1 MRDRHIFWDAA
12 PLLMLVAVAILLGL
26 LVLQNE
32 RGWDQMQS
40 IRKENAELAKQNQ
53 AILSRIG
60 SSPQSPAP
68 SAGSGSQAASHQL
81 PSVSSVAT
89 KEPPAPKTEGNGDMP
104 KATGTAERPIP
115 VEPTQNVRP
124 AFDDPA
130 IPTTAYPRELP
141 HFKRGDENADDGD
154 WLVTSIVGE
163 PNSLNALIDNDATA
177 SDLFGQVHDGLAAL
191 CFDDLSIYEPRL
203 AKAWTKEMVCL
214 AYAKDG
220 KAADLAKSID
230 AAWDADAKRA
240 MHVLSVGTESVGADQ
255 VVRIVVGDADSAYR
269 ERLLKEFGDR
279 ISMQWWLYVD
289 IASEYFSDGQRE
301 ATAKN
306 IWTYLQENMKDMPGF
321 EGRFLEP
328 WLRES
333 SVVVK
338 VIGTEKDKE
347 AVRLRLRALVDGPN
361 NKGKVT
367 DTKVAEGKREEA
379 LISHDIVEDYLAQEK
394 PVFTFYLNKDA
405 RWHDGQP
412 VTGRDA
418 VFTFRMIKNTAV
430 LAGPSRN
437 YWQDCESCELV
448 GGDPYVVRFTWSKPY
463 FAAFEVTAGFN
474 PIAEHYYPSDPKQFN
489 EGPQNQSLTGNGAY
503 RFEKWDRG
511 KEIVFVRNENY
522 YGRKPH
528 FNKIVYKVVKDKAA
542 ELLML
547 ESGDIDINERL
558 EAPQVIAKRGDPEFL
573 KKNLLDTNSVANVY
587 RYIGWNARN
596 TLFRDKRVRQAL
608 TMLIDRQRICD
619 IILKG
624 FAKVQNG
631 PFHPDVPVFWKGLD
645 EAAKRFDF
653 HPGKARKL
661 LVEAGWRDSNGDNI
675 LDKDG
680 VKFEFT
686 LLIVAGVQTYESIA
700 NQVKNELAQAGILV
714 NINNLEWSAF
724 LQKIEQLKFDAC
736 LLGWRLGVINDP
748 YQLWHSSQTNIKE
761 SNHCNFQVPDAD
773 RLIEA
778 ARRELNPEK
787 RMEMMVRF
795 QQIILEEQ
803 PYTFLFVPTRLVGYS
818 SRIRNVK
825 FKLIG
830 GASDRWWVPAAEQKY
845 K

>member
-12 PLLMLVAVAILLGL
+12 PLLMLVSVAILLGL
-26 LVLQNE
+26 LVVQNE
-32 RGWDQMQS
+32 RGWGQMQR
-40 IRKENAELAKQNQ
+40 IREENAELAKQNQ
-53 AILSRIG
+53 AILSRLAN
-60 SSPQSPAP
+60 SPPAQPLP
-68 SAGSGSQAASHQL
+68 SQPTVSGSQSA
-81 PSVSSVAT
+81 PVPPPSVAT
-89 KEPPAPKTEGNGDMP
+89 QEPPAAKTEADGGTP
-104 KATGTAERPIP
+104 PAAETAERPRP
-115 VEPTQNVRP
+115 VEPAQVSPP
-124 AFDDPA
+124 ALNDPA
-130 IPTTAYPRELP
+130 IPATAYPRDLP
-141 HFKRGDENADDGD
+141 HFERGDEKADDGD
-154 WLVTSIVGE
+154 WLVTSILGE

-177 SDLFGQVHDGLAAL
+177 SDLFSQAHDSLAAL

-220 KAADLAKSID
+220 KAAELAQAID
-230 AAWDADAKRA
+230 RAWDADAKRA
-240 MHVLSVGTESVGADQ
+240 MHVLGVGTEAAGADQ
-255 VVRIVVGDADSAYR
+255 VVRIVVGDADGSYR
-269 ERLLKEFGDR
+269 ERLRKEFGDR
-279 ISMQWWLYVD
+279 IAMQWWLYVD
-289 IASEYFSDGQRE
+289 ISSEFFADGQRE
-301 ATAKN
+301 ASAKN
-306 IWTYLQENMKDMPGF
+306 IWTYLQENLKDLPGF

-338 VIGTEKDKE
+338 VLGTEKDKE
-347 AVRLRLRALVDGPN
+347 VVRERLRALVGGPD

-367 DTKVAEGKREEA
+367 DTKVAEGKREEP
-379 LISHDIVEDYLAQEK
+379 LIAHDIVEDYLAQEK

-418 VFTFRMIKNTAV
+418 VFTFKMIKNPDV
-430 LAGPSRN
+430 MAGPSRN

-448 GGDPYVVRFTWSKPY
+448 GGDPYVLRFTWSKPY
-463 FAAFEVTAGFN
+463 FAAFEWTAGFN

-489 EGPQNQSLTGNGAY
+489 EGDQNQRLMGNGAY
-503 RFEKWDRG
+503 KFESWERN

-528 FNKIVYKVVKDKAA
+528 FKKIVYRVVKDKAA
-542 ELLML
+542 ELLSL
-547 ESGDIDINERL
+547 ESGGIDINASL
-558 EAPQVIAKRGDPEFL
+558 EPPQVLAKRADDEFL
-573 KKNLLDTNSVANVY
+573 KRNVLDTDSVANVY
-587 RYIGWNARN
+587 RYIGWNARSP
-596 TLFRDKRVRQAL
+596 LFKDKRVRQAL
-608 TMLIDRQRICD
+608 TMLIDRQRICEV
-619 IILKG
+619 IMKG
-624 FAKVQNG
+624 FARVQNG
-631 PFHPDVPVFWKGLD
+631 PFHPDAPVYWKGLD

-661 LVEAGWRDSNGDNI
+661 LAEAGWRDSDGDNI

-680 VKFEFT
+680 QKFEFT
-686 LLIVAGVQTYESIA
+686 LQIVTGVQTYESIA

-714 NINNLEWSAF
+714 NINNIEWSAF

-748 YQLWHSSQTNIKE
+748 YQLWHSSQTDAKE
-761 SNHCNFQVPDAD
+761 SNHCNFVNAEAD

-778 ARRELNPEK
+778 SRRELNPEK
-787 RMEMMVRF
+787 RKEMMVRF
-795 QQIILEEQ
+795 QQIILDEQ

-830 GASDRWWVPAAEQKY
+830 SASDRWWVPAAEQKY

>member
-12 PLLMLVAVAILLGL
+12 PLLLLVSLAILLGL
-26 LVLQNE
+26 LVVQNE
-32 RGWDQMQS
+32 RGWAQMQR
-40 IRKENAELAKQNQ
+40 IREENAELAKQNQ
-53 AILSRIG
+53 AILSRLSG
-60 SSPQSPAP
+60 SVAIQSAPAVVGPQTGSQSPGVRESTAP
-68 SAGSGSQAASHQL
+68 ESGEASL
-81 PSVSSVAT
+81 S
-89 KEPPAPKTEGNGDMP
+89 P
-104 KATGTAERPIP
+104 KASGTAAETRPP
-115 VEPTQNVRP
+115 KV
-124 AFDDPA
+124 PA
-130 IPTTAYPRELP
+130 IPNPALNDPHIPNQAQPRELLQ
-141 HFKRGDENADDGD
+141 FTRGDEDADDGD
-154 WLVTSIVGE
+154 WLVTSIMGE

-203 AKAWTKEMVCL
+203 ARAWTKEMVCL

-220 KAADLAKSID
+220 KAADLAQAID
-230 AAWDADAKRA
+230 RAWEDKAKRS
-240 MHVLSVGTESVGADQ
+240 MHVLSIGTEAAGADQ
-255 VVRIVVGDADSAYR
+255 VVRIVVGEADGTYR
-269 ERLLKEFGDR
+269 ERLQKDFGDR
-279 ISMQWWLYVD
+279 ISMQWWFYVD
-289 IASEYFSDGQRE
+289 IASEYFEDGQRE
-301 ATAKN
+301 ASAKN
-306 IWTYLQENMKDMPGF
+306 IWTFLQENLKDLPGF

-328 WLRES
+328 WLRET

-338 VIGTEKDKE
+338 MLGSEKDKD
-347 AVRLRLRALVDGPN
+347 AVRQRMKDLVASPK

-379 LISHDIVEDYLAQEK
+379 LIAHDIVEDYLAQEK
-394 PVFTFYLNKDA
+394 PVFTFYLNQDA
-405 RWHDGQP
+405 RWHDGTS
-412 VTGRDA
+412 VTARDA
-418 VFTFRMIKNTAV
+418 VFTFKMIKNPKV
-430 LAGPSRN
+430 MAGPSRN

-448 GGDPYVVRFTWSKPY
+448 NDDPYVLRFTWSKPY
-463 FAAFEVTAGFN
+463 FSAFEVTAGFS

-489 EGPQNQSLTGNGAY
+489 EGPQNQSLMGNGAY
-503 RFEKWDRG
+503 RFEKWERG

-528 FNKIVYKVVKDKAA
+528 FKKVVYKVVKDKAA

-573 KKNLLDTNSVANVY
+573 KKNALDTVSVANVY

-596 TLFRDKRVRQAL
+596 PLFKDRPVRQAL

-619 IILKG
+619 VILKG
-624 FAKVQNG
+624 LAKVQNG
-631 PFHPDVPVFWKGLD
+631 PFHPDAPVFWKGLG
-645 EAAKRFDF
+645 ETAKRFDF
-653 HPGKARKL
+653 NPVKARKL
-661 LVEAGWRDSNGDNI
+661 LADAGWRDSDGDSI

-700 NQVKNELAQAGILV
+700 NQVKNDLAQAGILV
-714 NINNLEWSAF
+714 NISPYEWSVL
-724 LQKIEQLKFDAC
+724 LQKLEQLKFDAC
-736 LLGWRLGVINDP
+736 LMGWRLGIINDP
-748 YQLWHSSQTNIKE
+748 YQLWHSSQTDIKE
-761 SNHCNFQVPDAD
+761 SNHCNFQVPEAD

-778 ARRELNPEK
+778 SRRELNPEK
-787 RMEMMVRF
+787 RNEMMVRF

-818 SRIRNVK
+818 KRIRNVK

-830 GASDRWWVPAAEQKY
+830 SASDRWWVPAADQKY